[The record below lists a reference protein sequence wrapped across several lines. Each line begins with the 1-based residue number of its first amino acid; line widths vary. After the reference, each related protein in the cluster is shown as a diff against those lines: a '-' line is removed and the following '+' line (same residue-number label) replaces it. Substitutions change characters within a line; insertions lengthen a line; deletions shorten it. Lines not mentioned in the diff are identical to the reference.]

1 MSEGKYNELELA
13 FIEEVLD
20 QHGEY
25 LADLLIDDIQ
35 DKKLIDKENLMSG
48 IDYRVSKY
56 GIDPVLLFSFPAY
69 GRFIEINFHKKSQNE
84 NIWDSKQAN
93 RDILGLR
100 SNRKRKKKKDTRWYA
115 RNVYGSINR
124 LLGVLGSEFTE
135 HEKAR
140 LQRILDRQKSE
151 IKL

>member
-25 LADLLIDDIQ
+25 LADLLIDDIEQ
-35 DKKLIDKENLMSG
+35 KNLVDSGKLIEG

>member
-25 LADLLIDDIQ
+25 LADLLIDDIEQ
-35 DKKLIDKENLMSG
+35 KNLVDSGKLIEG
-48 IDYRVSKY
+48 IDYRVKKY
-56 GIDPVLLFSFPAY
+56 GIDPALVFSFPAY

-100 SNRKRKKKKDTRWYA
+100 SNRKRQKKKDTRWYA

-135 HEKAR
+135 HEKTR